1 MASSRF
7 AYPLQPLLNA
17 LVVREKAA
25 RLNHARAALGL
36 DLAVRELVAL
46 ERCVGLLIRALEHA
60 GPAWHF
66 GEIDRRLGRIE
77 AGRAVRLGEIAAA
90 RSRIGS
96 ARAELDAAVRRR
108 QALERHRARSFE
120 RHWRALDA
128 VEEAELEEAQAL
140 RRGSPLD
147 GCEQVS
153 A

>member
-7 AYPLQPLLNA
+7 AYPLQPLLNV
-17 LVVREKAA
+17 LVLREKAA
-25 RLNHARAALGL
+25 RLNHARAALAL

-46 ERCVGLLIRALEHA
+46 ERCVGLLTRVFEHA
-60 GPAWHF
+60 APAWHF
-66 GEIDRRLGRIE
+66 GEVDRRLARLE

-90 RSRIGS
+90 RSRIES
-96 ARAELDAAVRRR
+96 ARAELVAAVGRR

-120 RHWRALDA
+120 RHRRELDA